1 MSRRVLV
8 MVAGYLDR
16 RTVPAYCQTT
26 LQVDKYPWAK
36 SG

>member
-1 MSRRVLV
+1 MSCRVLV

-16 RTVPAYCQTT
+16 RTVPAYCQAAF
-26 LQVDKYPWAK
+26 QVEKCPWAE